1 MKKRLFAATL
11 ACILLIAFTG
21 SAFAM
26 QYEITPFANAVIS
39 GGLTKV
45 SGSNYRLQGII
56 KGSADDYLTMVDCLM
71 KLDT

>member
-11 ACILLIAFTG
+11 ACILLI
-21 SAFAM
+21 AFAM

-56 KGSADDYLTMVDCLM
+56 KGSADDYLTMVDCIM